1 MNPERRSAEVEMAV
15 LLVLNS
21 MMEILSL
28 NYVLKAYKDSA
39 IPMKIMKYRCFHIFH
54 VIKLHVMMLQI

>member
-1 MNPERRSAEVEMAV
+1 MNPERRSMEVEMAV

-21 MMEILSL
+21 MVEILSL

-39 IPMKIMKYRCFHIFH
+39 IPMKIMKYRCFRIFH